1 MTLAPTVIATS
12 LKMYFGLQQTLA
24 WVEEIA
30 SLKIAEDAE
39 LIVVPS
45 FLAIPAVVD
54 RVAGLRIGVGGQNLY
69 PEDAGAFT
77 GEVSGPQLR
86 EIGCGFVEVGHAERE
101 RLFGESEA
109 DVAAKI
115 AAAWRNDLTPL
126 LCIGESEPDDE
137 QTAAAWCSDKLT
149 RLLDA
154 AGPHTGDVIVAYEPV
169 WAIGAQSAASIDHV
183 ATVAAALRRTLAE
196 RDGLG
201 DTRIIYG
208 GSAGVGLLSQLGDAV
223 DGLFLGRFA
232 HDPKA
237 LGSILGER
245 SAIAR
250 H

>member
-1 MTLAPTVIATS
+1 MSLAPTVIATS

-24 WVEEIA
+24 WVDEIA
-30 SLKIAEDAE
+30 SFEIPADTE

-45 FLAIPAVVD
+45 FPAIPAVVE

-69 PEDAGAFT
+69 PEDSGAFT
-77 GEVSGPQLR
+77 GEVSGAQLR
-86 EIGCGFVEVGHAERE
+86 EIGCRFVEVGHAERE
-101 RLFGESEA
+101 RLFGESET

-115 AAAWRNDLTPL
+115 AAAWRNDLTPI
-126 LCIGESEPDDE
+126 LCIGEPEPGDA
-137 QTAAAWCSDKLT
+137 QTAAAWCVRKLT

-154 AGPHTGDVIVAYEPV
+154 AGPHAGDLIVAYEPV
-169 WAIGAQSAASIDHV
+169 WAIGAEEAASVDHV
-183 ATVAAALRRTLAE
+183 ATVATDLRRALAE
-196 RDGLG
+196 RDALG

-232 HDPKA
+232 HDPEA

>member
-1 MTLAPTVIATS
+1 
-12 LKMYFGLQQTLA
+12 MYFGLERTLA
-24 WVEEIA
+24 WVDEIA
-30 SLKIAEDAE
+30 SLEIPADTE

-45 FLAIPAVVD
+45 FLAIPAVVERD
-54 RVAGLRIGVGGQNLY
+54 AGLRIGVGGQNLY

-77 GEVSGPQLR
+77 GEVSGAQLR
-86 EIGCGFVEVGHAERE
+86 EIGCGYVEVGHAERE

-126 LCIGESEPDDE
+126 LCIGEPEPGAA
-137 QTAAAWCSDKLT
+137 QTAAAWCAHKLM
-149 RLLDA
+149 RLLDD
-154 AGPHTGDVIVAYEPV
+154 AGPHAGDLIVAYEPV
-169 WAIGAQSAASIDHV
+169 WAIGAEEAASVDHV
-183 ATVAAALRRTLAE
+183 ATVATALRRTLAE
-196 RDGLG
+196 RDGLR
-201 DTRIIYG
+201 DARIIYG
-208 GSAGVGLLSQLGDAV
+208 GSAGVGLSSQLGDAV

-245 SAIAR
+245 SATAR